1 MRNIRS
7 VTVVG
12 TLVALA
18 CPSFAGPIDD
28 AGICRQL
35 MGSGKPGWFYYS
47 SSLMTGPLLRRVK
60 LKYDRDARFY
70 FLAPGKD
77 SRPLSIDD
85 NQESV
90 WHIKTVTT
98 AVDRS
103 PATEVAV
110 RRDINSASG
119 TLCEGTNL
127 KTFGRDGA
135 FIETNRY
142 QRHHLNHGA
151 SSQPDLYLG
160 FHMAVRDR
168 REIDPSKA
176 PCIRTDHRPD
186 ARDRREAEEDL
197 EKAYNFDVSAQVQGT
212 NLQVAAAHLLGT
224 SASAA
229 AEHDAGYGSE
239 IVYIKGPAAV
249 CFAIRA
255 PVPTHLDP
263 VPVSVVAAFL
273 DALPL
278 GPTPYDQAWKD
289 AAEWV
294 PVSTMFVWRTILSAP
309 TPPDFSL
316 HKTSTMEVDW
326 QRAQ

>member
-1 MRNIRS
+1 MRSFRS
-7 VTVVG
+7 LT
-12 TLVALA
+12 TLGAFVALV
-18 CPSFAGPIDD
+18 CPSFAGSLDD

-35 MGSGKPGWFYYS
+35 IDGGRTGWFYYS
-47 SSLMTGPLLRRVK
+47 YSLMTGPLLQRVK

-70 FLAPGKD
+70 FLAAGKD
-77 SRPLSIDD
+77 SRPLSIGD

-90 WHIKTVTT
+90 WHIKTVTR

-127 KTFGRDGA
+127 MTFGRDGA
-135 FIETNRY
+135 FIETDRY
-142 QRHHLNHGA
+142 QRHHLKHGA
-151 SSQPDLYLG
+151 SSQPDLHLA
-160 FHMAVRDR
+160 FHLAVRDR

-197 EKAYNFDVSAQVQGT
+197 EKAYNFDVGSQVHGT
-212 NLQVAAAHLLGT
+212 NVQVAAAHLLPS
-224 SASAA
+224 SALAA

-255 PVPTHLDP
+255 PVPTHLNP

-278 GPTPYDQAWKD
+278 GTSPYDQAWKD
-289 AAEWV
+289 AAEWA
-294 PVSTMFVWRTILSAP
+294 PVSTMFVWRPVLSAL
-309 TPPDFSL
+309 TPSEFSL
-316 HKTSTMEVDW
+316 RNTPTMEVDW
-326 QRAQ
+326 QPAQ